1 MMAMGV
7 TISDDEFRALL
18 RWVERERAISRSLL
32 AGQVELLEFV
42 LQRQLNYDRLV
53 CAATVRSSEA

>member
-1 MMAMGV
+1 MGV
-7 TISDDEFRALL
+7 TISDDDFRALL
-18 RWVERERAISRSLL
+18 RWVERERAIDRFLL
-32 AGQVELLEFV
+32 AGKVEFSEFV